1 MEAEALAAVLGR
13 TTDTSDEFRRVI
25 SGALGASTTG
35 SGAMEAMSVGRLA
48 KTDWKVEFVT
58 SSSRCKALRA
68 PLVQMVFHVADGY
81 GGVRVQ
87 PVEMTVAEFEVRR
100 CLWAGAGS
108 LWLTPS
114 GLARAAVSYSLPRG
128 SGLHGA
134 DVGLMSSGG

>member
-1 MEAEALAAVLGR
+1 MRRRCRRAAQEVIQRHSQPRVRSGAVEHGVEAEELATVLGR

-25 SGALGASTTG
+25 SGALGASATG
-35 SGAMEAMSVGRLA
+35 SRAVEAMSVGRLA

-87 PVEMTVAEFEVRR
+87 PVEMSVAEFEVRSR
-100 CLWAGAGS
+100 L
-108 LWLTPS
+108 
-114 GLARAAVSYSLPRG
+114 RG
-128 SGLHGA
+128 
-134 DVGLMSSGG
+134 V